1 MTIPESAERAFDAH
15 DAYDRDGDEYELT
28 TITFESR
35 VEASETDDWAHEY
48 TVVVRA
54 PMLSSVVDGEVGPD
68 LEAGWFDTLA
78 LRMEDAPDA
87 IRDNL
92 ELDRLDVH
100 EELGD
105 AVVVFE
111 FTWGNADRA
120 PAVAKALAEYVEG
133 TYMEGVVPGFDYTD
147 PVDSLLASASQG
159 DGTGTPL

>member
-15 DAYDRDGDEYELT
+15 DAYDRDGDQYELT

-35 VEASETDDWAHEY
+35 VEATETDDWAHEY
-48 TVVVRA
+48 TVVVRP

-68 LEAGWFDTLA
+68 LEAGWFDTFA
-78 LRMEDAPDA
+78 LRMEDAPGA

-111 FTWGNADRA
+111 VTWGNADRA
-120 PAVAKALAEYVEG
+120 PAIAKALAEYVEG